1 MNISSKTIA
10 EYFKSYEWK
19 YAVTE
24 DPDTLLSG
32 FVDSQEHNY
41 GVVVSVKDKYVTFTT
56 PYKQL
61 PDDKNLSSLYL
72 QKLMSLN
79 YEWPLVKLSLDKED
93 RTLMISLEFYQESF
107 DYKQFQ
113 LGLDLLTEATELLLS
128 ELPSITPA

>member
-10 EYFKSYEWK
+10 EYFERYAWK

-24 DPDTLLSG
+24 DPDTFLSG

-128 ELPSITPA
+128 ELPSVTSE

>member
-1 MNISSKTIA
+1 MNVSSQTIT
-10 EYFKSYEWK
+10 EYFERYEWK

-24 DPDTLLSG
+24 DPNTFLSG
-32 FVDSQEHNY
+32 FVDSKQQNY
-41 GVVVSVKDKYVTFTT
+41 GVVVSVKDKYVTLTT

-61 PDDKNLSSLYL
+61 PDDKNLSYLYL

-93 RTLMISLEFYQESF
+93 KTLMISLEFWEESF

-128 ELPSITPA
+128 ELPSVTCE